1 MEIND
6 ILMLLEKFEASDLSE
21 LKVKLKGDE
30 FNAFRSDVSGE
41 HASASRVSTSSE
53 VHHGAEK
60 GNSFRN
66 APLKKENPVKIEDMS
81 KELES
86 KTEEPNEAMFE
97 NMMKINSPIV
107 GTYFSRPSAKDEP
120 FVKLNQKVKKGD
132 VLCILEAMKIM
143 NEIKSPVDGTIR
155 KIGLKDTDMADFGKT
170 LFIIEED

>member
-1 MEIND
+1 MEIKD
-6 ILMLLEKFEASDLSE
+6 ILLLLEKFEESDLSE

-30 FNAFRSDVSGE
+30 FNAFRPGINGERVSSPRV
-41 HASASRVSTSSE
+41 SASRE
-53 VHHGAEK
+53 VPHSAEK

-66 APLKKENPVKIEDMS
+66 APVKTENAVKIEDAK
-81 KELES
+81 KEMES
-86 KTEEPNEAMFE
+86 KTEESDEAMFE
-97 NMMKINSPIV
+97 TMKKINSPIV

-155 KIGLKDTDMADFGKT
+155 KIALKDTDMADFGKT

>member
-1 MEIND
+1 MEIKD
-6 ILMLLEKFEASDLSE
+6 ILLLLEKFEASDLSE

-30 FNAFRSDVSGE
+30 FNAFRSDLSGE

-53 VHHGAEK
+53 VHLGTEK

-66 APLKKENPVKIEDMS
+66 APIKKENTAKIEDTN

-86 KTEEPNEAMFE
+86 KTEESDEAMFE
-97 NMMKINSPIV
+97 TMKKINSPIV

-155 KIGLKDTDMADFGKT
+155 KVALKDTDMADFGKT

>member
-1 MEIND
+1 MEIKD
-6 ILMLLEKFEASDLSE
+6 ILLLLEKFEESDLSE

-41 HASASRVSTSSE
+41 NAGTSRLSTSTE
-53 VHHGAEK
+53 VHQGSEK

-66 APLKKENPVKIEDMS
+66 APIRKETSVKSEEAKKEI
-81 KELES
+81 ES
-86 KTEEPNEAMFE
+86 KSGELDEAMFE
-97 NMMKINSPIV
+97 SMKKINSPIV
-107 GTYFSRPSAKDEP
+107 GTYFSRPSVKDEP
-120 FVKLNQKVKKGD
+120 FVKLNQKVKKGE

-155 KIGLKDTDMADFGKT
+155 KIALKDTDMADFGKT

>member
-1 MEIND
+1 MEIHD
-6 ILMLLEKFEASDLSE
+6 ILLLLEKFEESDLSE

-53 VHHGAEK
+53 VHHGNEK

-66 APLKKENPVKIEDMS
+66 APIKKENTVKIEDS
-81 KELES
+81 KKEMES
-86 KTEEPNEAMFE
+86 KTEETDEALFE
-97 NMMKINSPIV
+97 TMKKINSPIV
-107 GTYFSRPSAKDEP
+107 GTYFSRPSVKDEP

-155 KIGLKDTDMADFGKT
+155 KIALKDTDMADFGKT